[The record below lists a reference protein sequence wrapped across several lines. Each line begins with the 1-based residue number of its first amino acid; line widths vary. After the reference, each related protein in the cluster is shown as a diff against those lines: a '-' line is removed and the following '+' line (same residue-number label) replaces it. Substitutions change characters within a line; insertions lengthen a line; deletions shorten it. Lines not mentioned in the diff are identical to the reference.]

1 MSKILIVDDEAV
13 NRLLLVSI
21 LQSAGHETLEA
32 ADGNDALR
40 LAKDARPDLVIVDL
54 YMPGMDGAELV
65 KALRADGGVSGTN
78 IALYTS
84 TRTDMLLG
92 DFMEMYGIKAI
103 IPKPGEPPDVLRSV
117 QDALAS

>member
-1 MSKILIVDDEAV
+1 MIVDDEAV